1 MRLIK
6 DKFYE
11 PTREEMDQNYGY
23 EYFKKNY
30 MKFGKKFEY
39 CRLNLTPQE
48 YFNMMISSKK
58 QELKPYKIQMS

>member
-30 MKFGKKFEY
+30 ALF
-39 CRLNLTPQE
+39 
-48 YFNMMISSKK
+48 
-58 QELKPYKIQMS
+58 